1 MMKLEEWHT
10 VVYNLPYPD
19 RYIENSQA
27 YVIQTPF
34 TDHLND
40 IIEVYTV
47 YDHEHCTVQLTD
59 DGYLYNE
66 MEDYEVLELPLVNQ
80 LARNFGVVVDKSRG
94 EFTGTVTE
102 IEQFNLYFY
111 RYVQFY
117 IQMNVLIETSR
128 MRR

>member
-1 MMKLEEWHT
+1 M
-10 VVYNLPYPD
+10 
-19 RYIENSQA
+19 
-27 YVIQTPF
+27 
-34 TDHLND
+34 
-40 IIEVYTV
+40 
-47 YDHEHCTVQLTD
+47 QLTD

-102 IEQFNLYFY
+102 IEQFNMYFY
-111 RYVQFY
+111 RHIQFC